1 MTENAEKFITTPTVQ
16 LHLKN
21 LARAVLLRKYPILL
35 QGPTSSGKTSLI
47 THLASVTG
55 HKCIRINNHEH
66 TDIQEYI
73 GFYISDSE
81 GRLVFNEGPL
91 VQALRQGHWVILDEL
106 NLAPSEVLEALN
118 RLLDDN
124 RELFVPELQEVVKP
138 DKNFMLFATQNP
150 PGIYAGR
157 KSLSRAFRSRF
168 LELHVDDIPDVELH
182 EIIEKRCS
190 IAPSYAKRMI
200 AVMRELQRRRSAGNL
215 FAGRHGYITPRDL
228 FRWANRPATSYS
240 QLAFNG
246 FFVLGERLRSDVE
259 RQVVLQTLQRE
270 LKTKVSLNWIFCTV
284 EQRTITRYVLQICP
298 EELYLQSN
306 IPSTASTLENIGEI
320 VWTPSFKRMCVPFQ
334 DTIVRA
340 LESEQTNCTMQVFLA
355 RKMSGERRAS
365 TPGRRNWNWKDNCLP
380 ACRRINGPTPSN
392 FELQPAHRNIGLL
405 GRLQTKSRQKID
417 CFSPSRYNG
426 KIRSSNF
433 GFRTGLQSYTKDQRL
448 FAKRIQCITR

>member
-1 MTENAEKFITTPTVQ
+1 MCWVLLQSISKGVPESPSPNHILFGQFWIQGGSNINEKKEKFITTPTVQ

-124 RELFVPELQEVVKP
+124 RELFIPELQEVVKP
-138 DKNFMLFATQNP
+138 NENFMLFATQNP

-228 FRWANRPATSYS
+228 FRWANRPAISYN

-259 RQVVLQTLQRE
+259 RQVVLQTLQTE
-270 LKTKVSLNWIFCTV
+270 LKVKVRPDRIFRGYQLHTD
-284 EQRTITRYVLQICP
+284 ILH
-298 EELYLQSN
+298 LYFADCS
-306 IPSTASTLENIGEI
+306 
-320 VWTPSFKRMCVPFQ
+320 
-334 DTIVRA
+334 
-340 LESEQTNCTMQVFLA
+340 
-355 RKMSGERRAS
+355 
-365 TPGRRNWNWKDNCLP
+365 
-380 ACRRINGPTPSN
+380 RRIVS
-392 FELQPAHRNIGLL
+392 A
-405 GRLQTKSRQKID
+405 S
-417 CFSPSRYNG
+417 
-426 KIRSSNF
+426 
-433 GFRTGLQSYTKDQRL
+433 
-448 FAKRIQCITR
+448 